1 MESGNGGNGGNIGG
15 RFGRDGMRFGLN
27 GKGMEWNMVHDRVL
41 YYSMLRNIFLHHISK
56 PFHHIT
62 TTKAQKSLVLL
73 ICQFKYRSY
82 NLCSLYSSHEIIGK
96 SIFSIKQDIGLLSD
110 NIVPLGARKIKEIF
124 DKKGLTSDDIDYF
137 LPHMSS
143 EFFKPKIFEQIAL
156 HGAHIPYEKWFVNLS
171 TMGNVGAGSAYL
183 MVHELFHS
191 GKLKKGDRLLVLV
204 PESSRFSYMYAMLT
218 VC

>member
-1 MESGNGGNGGNIGG
+1 MECLENGGNGGNIGG

-96 SIFSIKQDIGLLSD
+96 SIFF
-110 NIVPLGARKIKEIF
+110 NNR
-124 DKKGLTSDDIDYF
+124 
-137 LPHMSS
+137 
-143 EFFKPKIFEQIAL
+143 
-156 HGAHIPYEKWFVNLS
+156 
-171 TMGNVGAGSAYL
+171 
-183 MVHELFHS
+183 
-191 GKLKKGDRLLVLV
+191 
-204 PESSRFSYMYAMLT
+204 
-218 VC
+218 